1 MEGTFGTSGPRDPD
15 CIHGRIR
22 FSKALCDECSAEMWT
37 KHFSLAGTYF
47 FFYFFLGLPEFLG
60 WNVVTTVDGRNP
72 APVDR

>member
-47 FFYFFLGLPEFLG
+47 FSISFGDYQNFLVGMS
-60 WNVVTTVDGRNP
+60 
-72 APVDR
+72 